1 MNDTF
6 EKLPIE
12 YDRAWMEFVEAYY
25 RGENI
30 TTTRIKRKEVRN
42 RLESLS
48 KKFVIPPADG
58 TD

>member
-1 MNDTF
+1 MTSVVQT
-6 EKLPIE
+6 P
-12 YDRAWMEFVEAYY
+12 A
-25 RGENI
+25 I
-30 TTTRIKRKEVRN
+30 TTTRIKRKEVRK